1 MSFLNAILLLGGLA
15 FVVPLIIHLLNRSK
29 FQTVE
34 WGAMHLL
41 DNIELQNSKRIQW
54 QAILLLLLRCAAPI
68 VLALCMARPLWNM
81 WSGGRVGDA
90 ATTIL
95 MVDDSY
101 SMQADSGVVG
111 TEGDGAKVTLFSQA
125 TAAAQAIATG
135 VGRKSAKAVV
145 TLSDTPQNLTEG
157 TSYDSKPVFRQLDRM
172 EASHGRVSPIE
183 ALQVAIDAL
192 NKSPEPYRQIALWS
206 DFQRHDWEAIP
217 QESLTTIREEL
228 KRMPV
233 PGQLHLFPVKSAS
246 GNNLYVTID
255 SNVSELTL
263 VGEPIE
269 IRATIN
275 NNGDTAAGD
284 VNVRLLLD
292 EQEIS
297 AKKMEVASKGQVQVS
312 FVVTVEQPG
321 THYAK
326 LVINDTGTIHADD
339 EDQLRIDA
347 LKPLNVLLVEDDTN
361 RPLLESETGFLQLA
375 LQSTFR
381 EDGKSVGLS
390 LDRQATSRLTVAM
403 LEKCDVIVLAN
414 VARLKDELIKPIGE
428 RVENGASLWV
438 FAGDRVDRDWY
449 EQKLGATAEKRL
461 LGYRYGEIKQAATT
475 ATVNA
480 TGDGNAANSAIP
492 TTPRI
497 AAGPYHDAALS
508 LFNNPQQGRLDQIA
522 VKSWMTLERPNDAK
536 DGSDGESLLL
546 KLNND
551 APLLVRRTVGKGSV
565 FQWSTRANDTWSEI
579 PTRPAYVP
587 LVQRLLLFTH
597 GSFEPHRTGELRIES
612 KNDPLTG
619 EELQRLAE
627 SLGGVVHD
635 STNSFLQRDSDQ
647 RYGREIWRWILVA
660 LLVVLFGELF
670 VEKRITR
677 GGT

>member
-111 TEGDGAKVTLFSQA
+111 TEGDDAKATLFSQA

-135 VGRKSAKAVV
+135 VGGKSAKAVV

-172 EASHGRVSPIE
+172 EASHGPVSPIE
-183 ALQVAIDAL
+183 ALQVAIDTL

-206 DFQRHDWEAIP
+206 DFQRHDWDAIP
-217 QESLTTIREEL
+217 EESLKTIRDEL

-275 NNGDTAAGD
+275 NIGETAAGD

-292 EQEIS
+292 DKEIS

-312 FVVTVEQPG
+312 FVVAVEQPG

-381 EDGKSVGLS
+381 EDGKSVGLA

-414 VARLKDELIKPIGE
+414 VARIKDELIKPIGE
-428 RVENGASLWV
+428 RVESGASLWV
-438 FAGDRVDRDWY
+438 FAGDRIDRDWY
-449 EQKLGATAEKRL
+449 EQKFGASAEKCL
-461 LGYRYGEIKQAATT
+461 LGYRYGEIKQAATD
-475 ATVNA
+475 ATTNA
-480 TGDGNAANSAIP
+480 TGDGNTANSAAP

-536 DGSDGESLLL
+536 DGSAGESLLL

-677 GGT
+677 GGA